1 MQLQW
6 TLLSHTH
13 GFHSLFFTLV
23 AVWSP
28 GAFCM
33 RPDAAAFFKTLIT
46 VLALWAVGSQESGI
60 LVVM

>member
-6 TLLSHTH
+6 TFLSHTLM
-13 GFHSLFFTLV
+13 GFILFLV
-23 AVWSP
+23 AAWSP

>member
-1 MQLQW
+1 MG
-6 TLLSHTH
+6 SI
-13 GFHSLFFTLV
+13 LFLV
-23 AVWSP
+23 AAWSP
-28 GAFCM
+28 GALCM

>member
-1 MQLQW
+1 
-6 TLLSHTH
+6 
-13 GFHSLFFTLV
+13 V
-23 AVWSP
+23 AAWSP